1 MASACIRSS
10 SSNADLDEE
19 VGKTRRAFFSTAKR
33 SRVSEE
39 FPFLALLVA
48 VGVSD
53 GGKPVIILQS
63 EVSVLT
69 LPAFPLDEK
78 HKHLSLAPRHTETG
92 SSAVEVTKERECST
106 VWISC
111 QGSART
117 IQRGEKSS
125 EGLHFELPLLC
136 LYQLIPHPAATKK
149 KIKMLGVLRGY
160 VLWFGCSPIQ

>member
-10 SSNADLDEE
+10 VSNADLDEE
-19 VGKTRRAFFSTAKR
+19 VGKTRRAVFSTAKR

-69 LPAFPLDEK
+69 LRAFPLDEK
-78 HKHLSLAPRHTETG
+78 HKHLSLAPRTPAHGDRQLRCGGDQGEG
-92 SSAVEVTKERECST
+92 VQHGLDFLPRER
-106 VWISC
+106 
-111 QGSART
+111 
-117 IQRGEKSS
+117 KDN
-125 EGLHFELPLLC
+125 
-136 LYQLIPHPAATKK
+136 PA
-149 KIKMLGVLRGY
+149 
-160 VLWFGCSPIQ
+160 W